1 MWNNTQTRQWDQ
13 FFRLLE
19 GKLTDRCLKLSLT
32 EGGERAA
39 PRIGT
44 QEPVATTEKVMYARG
59 QKLAGGLEISTD
71 ALDKPVTETFD
82 APVKF
87 IYRS

>member
-1 MWNNTQTRQWDQ
+1 MANQERNHMWNNTQTRQWDQ

-44 QEPVATTEKVMYARG
+44 QEPVATTEKVMYAG
-59 QKLAGGLEISTD
+59 VSTE
-71 ALDKPVTETFD
+71 V
-82 APVKF
+82 
-87 IYRS
+87 RN